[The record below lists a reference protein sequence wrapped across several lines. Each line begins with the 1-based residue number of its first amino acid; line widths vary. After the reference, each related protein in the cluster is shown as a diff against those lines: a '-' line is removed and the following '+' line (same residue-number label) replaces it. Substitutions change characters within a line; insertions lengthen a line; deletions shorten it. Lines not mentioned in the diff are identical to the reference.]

1 MFTFVI
7 FISGSAPDFT
17 HQEANFFCETFHS
30 ICAFI

>member
-17 HQEANFFCETFHS
+17 HQEANFFVRH
-30 ICAFI
+30 FIRSAPLS